1 MSGIE
6 DLKNEVNLLVLGST
20 QSSSLPGIALLR
32 SSFGQFSNTC
42 GIPFFSDKASGA
54 TPWCWLEVSG
64 KSLSGI
70 TRNDQQ
76 LDTSCKC
83 QVRTVFPLFCALGL
97 VLCYVSLLN
106 VTLRYV
112 VIFCYTT
119 LRYVMLRCFHFPS
132 LIINHA
138 FVTLFFLRFLPCFCF
153 VRTELLAR
161 KLRSWLLS
169 GRIIQWSAIREW
181 CNAR

>member
-20 QSSSLPGIALLR
+20 QSSSLPGITLLR

-106 VTLRYV
+106 ITLRYV

-132 LIINHA
+132 LIINHLWLYFSYDSCPV
-138 FVTLFFLRFLPCFCF
+138 FVSFAQNCWP
-153 VRTELLAR
+153 E
-161 KLRSWLLS
+161 SW
-169 GRIIQWSAIREW
+169 GVDY
-181 CNAR
+181 